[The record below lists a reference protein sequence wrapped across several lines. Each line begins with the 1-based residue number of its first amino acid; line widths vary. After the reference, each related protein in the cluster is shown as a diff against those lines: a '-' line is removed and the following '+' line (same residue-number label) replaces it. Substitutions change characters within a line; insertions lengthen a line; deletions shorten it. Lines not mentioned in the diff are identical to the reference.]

1 MNDERHIYEEMEVWI
16 RGVIVWRGVVQVLQY
31 LVDIPPVGEGPRVW
45 RGRVCLRNHH
55 SSHHHHNNSNV
66 MLLLQ
71 GIAMPCQSQRIHVIV
86 QKVSQRWTVV
96 GETPGGMNGEDTI
109 VKQMVEAITKTWEDK
124 EIAEVDQ
131 DITTRQQRSIE
142 KPAAVVGGHE
152 SRMDTRVTLML

>member
-1 MNDERHIYEEMEVWI
+1 M
-16 RGVIVWRGVVQVLQY
+16 WRGVVQVVVLY
-31 LVDIPPVGEGPRVW
+31 LVGIPRVGEGPRVW

-55 SSHHHHNNSNV
+55 SSNHHHNNSNV

-71 GIAMPCQSQRIHVIV
+71 GIAMQCQSQRIHVIV
-86 QKVSQRWTVV
+86 QKVSQRLTVGDTP
-96 GETPGGMNGEDTI
+96 GETNGEDTI
-109 VKQMVEAITKTWEDK
+109 VKQMVEVITKIWEDK

>member
-45 RGRVCLRNHH
+45 RGRVCLR
-55 SSHHHHNNSNV
+55 SSSNHHHHNNIV
-66 MLLLQ
+66 LE
-71 GIAMPCQSQRIHVIV
+71 IAMPCQSQRLRVIV

-109 VKQMVEAITKTWEDK
+109 VKQMVEAITKIWEDK
-124 EIAEVDQ
+124 EIAEVDL
-131 DITTRQQRSIE
+131 DIIIITQQQRSIE
-142 KPAAVVGGHE
+142 KPAAGVGGCE
-152 SRMDTRVTLML
+152 NRMGTRVTLIP